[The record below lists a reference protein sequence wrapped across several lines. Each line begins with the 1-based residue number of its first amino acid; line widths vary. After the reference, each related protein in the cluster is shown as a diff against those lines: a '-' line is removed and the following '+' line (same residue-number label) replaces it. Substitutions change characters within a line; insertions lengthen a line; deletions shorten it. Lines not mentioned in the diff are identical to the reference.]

1 MNKHKINIFGICSVI
16 FIVVFCTMVSA
27 VSLPTVG
34 GDDDAWGT
42 ILNSYLTNLAGP
54 NATELNQTM
63 VNGSNIYASSINT
76 THLLDSTITDDD
88 ISDTTNLTLGEKITF
103 TLGEVIDNIVDGWIT
118 ITGGLNATG
127 NIATEGNVTA
137 DYFIGDGSKLTNV
150 AGTTDTDTNVTT
162 ACTGNDQVLTS
173 NNTCVSLN
181 ATISAL
187 DTDTNTDTTYDA
199 EENYIYES
207 SNTFYIN
214 ETVLNATIDDRD
226 DTSSATD
233 YSILSYTENITN
245 MPDDLT
251 NFTNTPGFI
260 TSYTDTDTNVSS
272 ICSDDEVLLGQDIAS
287 CVNLNNT
294 ITDLNTG
301 GSDGAGSWVND
312 STTTNTSNIMH
323 LLEGDEYLK
332 FDYDFAKYQILSSTN
347 LSFDAVEG
355 GAGQIQFWDNVTIY
369 ADLHLDTSYSYYGD
383 GSKLSGISAS
393 VSADSI
399 NGTELADTITLDANM
414 NVLAGNFSINNSNLV
429 VDISN
434 ERVSIGDTT
443 PSAMLQVG
451 GDTGYDGELQV
462 CSDASRCAVLEA
474 DDSGLWIHTGSTTN
488 HDFQIVRNDVSRIYI
503 DNTQTL
509 FRNSSGNNEMI
520 LKDGGKLGIG
530 VTPTDALTVAG
541 NINATSNNIT
551 TVDCIHFTSGGKIC
565 DSP

>member
-1 MNKHKINIFGICSVI
+1 
-16 FIVVFCTMVSA
+16 MVSA

>member
-1 MNKHKINIFGICSVI
+1 
-16 FIVVFCTMVSA
+16 
-27 VSLPTVG
+27 
-34 GDDDAWGT
+34 
-42 ILNSYLTNLAGP
+42 
-54 NATELNQTM
+54 
-63 VNGSNIYASSINT
+63 
-76 THLLDSTITDDD
+76 
-88 ISDTTNLTLGEKITF
+88 
-103 TLGEVIDNIVDGWIT
+103 
-118 ITGGLNATG
+118 
-127 NIATEGNVTA
+127 
-137 DYFIGDGSKLTNV
+137 
-150 AGTTDTDTNVTT
+150 
-162 ACTGNDQVLTS
+162 
-173 NNTCVSLN
+173 
-181 ATISAL
+181 
-187 DTDTNTDTTYDA
+187 
-199 EENYIYES
+199 
-207 SNTFYIN
+207 
-214 ETVLNATIDDRD
+214 
-226 DTSSATD
+226 
-233 YSILSYTENITN
+233 